1 MAKFGKVDYK
11 AFLNLQKKF
20 EQFDKIESQK
30 ICEKS
35 AKELGGRLL
44 AKAKKKTPVGDYSK
58 IIKVTAKRNSKRH
71 KKGDVYTKRVNPS
84 GKKGGTLKRNWTIA
98 SHSLSN
104 GYEVD
109 VINATEYAAYVE
121 FGHRTRGHKGFVPG
135 RHMLTRSEIE
145 VEKQMDKVIE
155 KYMMEALGG
164 LFDDK

>member
-11 AFLNLQKKF
+11 AFLNLQKKL

-44 AKAKKKTPVGDYSK
+44 AKAKKKTPVG
-58 IIKVTAKRNSKRH
+58 
-71 KKGDVYTKRVNPS
+71 VYPESS
-84 GKKGGTLKRNWTIA
+84 GKKGGTLKKNWTID

-109 VINATEYAAYVE
+109 VINDTEYAAYVE

-164 LFDDK
+164 LFDDE